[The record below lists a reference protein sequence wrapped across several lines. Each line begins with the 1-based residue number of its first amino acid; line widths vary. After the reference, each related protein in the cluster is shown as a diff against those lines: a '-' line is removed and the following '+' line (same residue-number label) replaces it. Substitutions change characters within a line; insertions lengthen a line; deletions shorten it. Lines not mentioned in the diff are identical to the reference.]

1 MFRDV
6 MFKFYISQCDKSKTE
21 CGNQVHFNSGILIQ
35 MIQGNQI
42 YTTTHMNDHDTINF
56 STHTKSRDIYNI
68 NLPSPEKTN

>member
-42 YTTTHMNDHDTINF
+42 YTTTHIWTIMTP
-56 STHTKSRDIYNI
+56 SISLHTQNLEIY
-68 NLPSPEKTN
+68 TT